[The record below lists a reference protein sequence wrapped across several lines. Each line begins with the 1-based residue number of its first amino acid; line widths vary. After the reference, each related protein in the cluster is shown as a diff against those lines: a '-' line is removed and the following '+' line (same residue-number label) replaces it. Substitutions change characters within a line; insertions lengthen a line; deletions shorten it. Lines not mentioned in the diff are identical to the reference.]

1 MPIARIEEL
10 EILIMQQDDSIESLS
25 STLHRQQLEIA
36 RLSKLVEAMSE
47 QFKAMQQQSSG
58 LKAEQDEVPPPHY

>member
-10 EILIMQQDDSIESLS
+10 EILIMQQEDSIESLS
-25 STLHRQQLEIA
+25 STLHRQQLEIE
-36 RLSKLVEAMSE
+36 RLGKLVLAMSE
-47 QFKAMQQQSSG
+47 QFKTMQQSSA